1 MVAKTKSIALYGLI
15 GIPVEIETDISKGVD
30 KLEIV
35 GLPDTAVK
43 ESKERVRSAIKN
55 TNGQFPYSTITV
67 NLAPA
72 DIKKEGAYLDL
83 AIALSIVKAVNNRL
97 VRDIDKTLFV
107 GELSLE
113 GKLRPISGILP
124 ITVSAVK
131 EGFKRIVLPVDNAK
145 EASLVAGIEIIPVES
160 LKHTIEYLCG
170 AEIEPYKQT
179 EYSEETKTDYVNDL
193 KYVKGQF
200 AVRRALEV
208 AVSGGHNLLMV
219 GTPGAGKT
227 MLAKCIPSIIPDMSF
242 EEALETTSIHSVA
255 GLLDRSKGIVSERP
269 FITPHHT
276 ATNIALVGGG
286 VSLKP
291 GLISMA
297 HNGVLYLDELPEY
310 KRQTLECLRQPLE
323 DRVINVSRAKGTVKY
338 PANFMMVASMNPCP
352 CGYYGS
358 NIKACKCTD
367 TQIRKYH
374 AKISGPLLDR
384 IDIQVQVDNVEYD
397 QLVSDTQAESSEVV
411 RQRVKKARLIQ
422 QARFAGEG
430 ISCNAQMK
438 EKHLNE
444 YCILDEECQKVLK
457 KSFVTLGMSARA
469 RSRIL
474 KVART
479 IADLDY
485 SENIQKKHLLEAI
498 SYRSYTLEEE

>member
-1 MVAKTKSIALYGLI
+1 MVAKTKSIALYGLM
-15 GIPVEIETDISKGVD
+15 GIPVEIETDITKGQD

-35 GLPDTAVK
+35 GLPDTAIK

-55 TNGQFPYSTITV
+55 TNGQFPYSSITV

-83 AIALSIVKAVNNRL
+83 AIALSIVKAVNNKL
-97 VRDIDKTLFV
+97 VRDIDRTLFV

-113 GKLRPISGILP
+113 GKVRSLYGILP
-124 ITVSAVK
+124 ITLSAVK
-131 EGFKRIVLPVDNAK
+131 QGFKRIVLPSDNAK
-145 EASLVAGIEIIPVES
+145 EASLVSGIEIIPVDS
-160 LKHTIEYLCG
+160 LKQTIEYLCG
-170 AEIEPYKQT
+170 EEIEPYRHT
-179 EYSEETKTDYVNDL
+179 EYDCESTNEYTNDL

-219 GTPGAGKT
+219 GSPGAGKT
-227 MLAKCIPSIIPDMSF
+227 MIAKCIPSIIPNMTF
-242 EEALETTSIHSVA
+242 EEALETTAIHSVS
-255 GLLDRSKGIVSERP
+255 GLLDRNKGVISERP

-286 VSLKP
+286 QSMKP

-310 KRQTLECLRQPLE
+310 SRQTLECLRQPLE
-323 DRVINVSRAKGTVKY
+323 DRVITVSRAKGSIKY

-358 NIKACKCTD
+358 SIKTCKCTD
-367 TQIRKYH
+367 TQIKKYH

-397 QLVSDTQAESSEVV
+397 QLVSETQGESSAVV

-422 QARFAGEG
+422 QERFLGED
-430 ISCNAQMK
+430 INCNAQMK
-438 EKHLNE
+438 EKHLNQ
-444 YCILDEECQKVLK
+444 YCNLDEECQKLLK
-457 KSFVTLGMSARA
+457 KSFIALGMSARA

-485 SENIQKKHLLEAI
+485 SQNIQKKHLLEAI
-498 SYRSYTLEEE
+498 SYRSYTLDEE